1 MTSDTLVTAWVPYKP
16 TGSAPWTLARVV
28 HLHRRAG
35 FAAGWKVLQQDL
47 RDGPSAAI
55 SRILAGEVNAEDTPR
70 DFESLARTIGEAA
83 VASDNPAR
91 LKAWWVYRMLVTPD
105 PLGERLTLLWHN
117 HFATSNRKV
126 QNLALM
132 YAQNELFRRHAQ
144 GTFTDL
150 LSSVV
155 KHPAMLL
162 WLDAESNRKGHPNE
176 NLARELLELFTLGV
190 GHYTEEDV
198 KAAAK
203 ALIGWTV
210 RNSEFREAAAY
221 HDDGEKTI
229 LGRRGC
235 WRGDDLVAIL
245 LDEPA
250 TAMRLARRVC
260 ELLMG
265 EGVVGDQAIV
275 ELANGLRQQ
284 KLDVGWAVETV
295 LRSAAFFAD
304 RNIGNRVLAPA
315 EYVVGAVRALEIVEP
330 PPSTVVLA
338 EWMGA
343 MGQDLFEPPNVFGW
357 AGGRS
362 WINSRSLIARSNF
375 AQWLADGLL
384 QSAAGRADWPALAER
399 HGCGDNADDFGRFL
413 GQTLW
418 TGQSD
423 EELRRVKQTI
433 LGEDTALSPENSR
446 RLVAAMLGS
455 PRAQLG

>member
-1 MTSDTLVTAWVPYKP
+1 MTSDALATTWVPYQP
-16 TGSAPWTLARVV
+16 TDSAPWTLSRVA

-35 FAAGWKVLQQDL
+35 FAAAWEVLQQDL
-47 RDGPSAAI
+47 RDGPDAAI
-55 SRILAGEVNAEDTPR
+55 GRILGGQVNVATIPR
-70 DFESLARTIGEAA
+70 DFESLARTIGDAA

-91 LKAWWVYRMLVTPD
+91 LKAWWVYRMLATPD
-105 PLGERLTLLWHN
+105 PLGERLTLMWHH

-126 QNLALM
+126 QDLALM
-132 YAQNELFRRHAQ
+132 SAQNESFRRHARDK
-144 GTFTDL
+144 FTDL

-162 WLDAESNRKGHPNE
+162 WLDAHSNRKGHPNE
-176 NLARELLELFTLGV
+176 NLARELMELFTLGV

-198 KAAAK
+198 KEAAR
-203 ALIGWTV
+203 ALTGWTV
-210 RNSEFREAAAY
+210 KNREFRDAAAY

-229 LGRRGC
+229 LGRRGS

-245 LDEPA
+245 LDQPA
-250 TAMRLARRVC
+250 TSVRLARRVC

-265 EGVVGDQAIV
+265 EGLVEDQAV
-275 ELANGLRQQ
+275 TELAAGLRQR

-304 RNIGNRVLAPA
+304 ANIGNRVLAPA
-315 EYVVGAVRALEIVEP
+315 EYVAGAVRALEIVEP
-330 PPSTVVLA
+330 PPSTMVLA

-375 AQWLADGLL
+375 AQQLAEGSL
-384 QSAAGRADWPALAER
+384 QSAARRADWPALAER
-399 HGCGDNADDFGRFL
+399 RGCGNNADDFSRFL

-423 EELRRVKQTI
+423 EEVRRVKRTV
-433 LGEDTALSPENSR
+433 LGEETSLSPDNAR